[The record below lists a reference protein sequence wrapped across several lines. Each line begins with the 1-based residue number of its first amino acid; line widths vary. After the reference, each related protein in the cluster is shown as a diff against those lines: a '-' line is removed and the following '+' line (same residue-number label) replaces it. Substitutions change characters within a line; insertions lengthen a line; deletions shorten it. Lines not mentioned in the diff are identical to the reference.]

1 MKKKLSKEAV
11 DYSEGDPEGEHCA
24 ICVHFQ
30 VYHKKACEIVAG
42 VILPNMWCKKFQHGS
57 K

>member
-1 MKKKLSKEAV
+1 MKRKLAKADVE
-11 DYSEGDPEGEHCA
+11 YGEGKPSEHCA

-42 VILPNMWCKKFQHGS
+42 VILPNMWCNKFKK
-57 K
+57 KDK